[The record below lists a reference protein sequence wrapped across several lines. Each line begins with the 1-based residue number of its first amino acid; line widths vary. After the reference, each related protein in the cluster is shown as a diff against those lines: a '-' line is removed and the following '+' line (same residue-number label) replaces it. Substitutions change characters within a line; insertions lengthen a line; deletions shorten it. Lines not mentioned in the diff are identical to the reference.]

1 METVASRD
9 LQKSERVFAG
19 SLLDDLPG
27 CVQNGD
33 LTIFDY
39 L

>member
-1 METVASRD
+1 METAASWD

-33 LTIFDY
+33 LLVFDD